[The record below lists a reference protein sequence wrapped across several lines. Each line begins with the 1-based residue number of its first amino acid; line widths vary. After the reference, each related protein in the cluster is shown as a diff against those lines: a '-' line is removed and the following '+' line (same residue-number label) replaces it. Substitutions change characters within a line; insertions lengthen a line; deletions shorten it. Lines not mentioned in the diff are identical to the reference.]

1 MPNKQFI
8 LLERNFYKIDRK
20 VKKTKEIKSNL
31 PIGS

>member
-1 MPNKQFI
+1 MSNKQFI
-8 LLERNFYKIDRK
+8 LSKRNFYKIDKK